1 MNPLPRVPGAPCDVR
16 GTRHRASHAAPS
28 PAHRSAPHGLRFAS
42 LLAPLFGVVLF
53 GACATLGGPRD
64 IPMRTVALRADP
76 GATPAAVAGALDAA
90 GARAAFVA
98 STGDTAWFRDVAAAT
113 GLHLSG
119 PATMGDLR
127 MAFLAPEPVGDTTHQ
142 LDYDGGMFT
151 IQDALYEIEKDRL
164 LDLIAFR
171 IEEGAPVRAVIGAL
185 LEYVATDVDNAAAL
199 VMAVAVPSAA
209 VGDTVA
215 RMLAP
220 AYYDALRCEADAAAP
235 SAGERIRLFY
245 GPEARMYCADA
256 AAERGPEGDWVRA
269 ELIMGRR

>member
-1 MNPLPRVPGAPCDVR
+1 MNPLPRF
-16 GTRHRASHAAPS
+16 AAPS
-28 PAHRSAPHGLRFAS
+28 PGAFCAALGGV
-42 LLAPLFGVVLF
+42 LLL

-64 IPMRTVALRADP
+64 ISMPTVAFHADP
-76 GATPAAVAGALDAA
+76 GATPAAVAGMLDAQ
-90 GARAAFVA
+90 GARAAFLASSRDAAWFADVA
-98 STGDTAWFRDVAAAT
+98 SAA

-119 PATMGDLR
+119 PGEMGDLR
-127 MAFLAPEPVGDTTHQ
+127 MAFLAPEPVGDTTHE
-142 LDYDGGMFT
+142 LVYDGGAFN
-151 IQDALYEIEKDRL
+151 IQDALYEIESDRL

-171 IEEGAPVRAVIGAL
+171 IQEGEPVGAVIGAL
-185 LEYVATDVDNAAAL
+185 LEYVATDVDNAAAV

-220 AYYDALRCEADAAAP
+220 AYYDALRCEGDADAP

-256 AAERGPEGDWVRA
+256 AAERRPEGDWVRA
-269 ELIMGRR
+269 DLIMGRR